1 MKRDQSRQG
10 AVFINDHRFVDYPVF
25 EQGKNLCQYKCFRNQ
40 ERTVNRVHDGRF
52 DRLAGIPVLV
62 AEHFA
67 HIGKTFEIVKGSVSH
82 GKTEMGGM
90 INILPD
96 ISSVSS
102 RSIHTSCGRGVIVS
116 DAVRSFKRKTFSIIS
131 GSFCQSCLAAPPDG
145 EGHVFPL
152 PIRAFRPPCGR
163 RASPPQASLTTC

>member
-67 HIGKTFEIVKGSVSH
+67 HIGKTFEIVKDRFPR
-82 GKTEMGGM
+82 E
-90 INILPD
+90 
-96 ISSVSS
+96 
-102 RSIHTSCGRGVIVS
+102 
-116 DAVRSFKRKTFSIIS
+116 
-131 GSFCQSCLAAPPDG
+131 DG
-145 EGHVFPL
+145 NGWND
-152 PIRAFRPPCGR
+152 
-163 RASPPQASLTTC
+163 

>member
-10 AVFINDHRFVDYPVF
+10 AVFINDHRFVDHPVF

-40 ERTVNRVHDGRF
+40 ERTISRVHDGRF

-67 HIGKTFEIVKGSVSH
+67 HIGKTFEIIKGSVSH

-96 ISSVSS
+96 IFLRILQINPYKLRP
-102 RSIHTSCGRGVIVS
+102 RSHSIR
-116 DAVRSFKRKTFSIIS
+116 RSEIIQRKTFSIIS
-131 GSFCQSCLAAPPDG
+131 GSFCQSCRAAPPDG